1 MAWPTYKTKDDVP
14 KEFLDEYHEDE
25 GKWVVKPPKA
35 PEGTPTAEDLEKVK
49 GALEK
54 EREERKAADKAG
66 KEHAAKVKEL
76 EEAAAGKKVGLTE
89 EEIEKFKTEMRADL
103 TEEYKGKLEEL
114 GKKVEGLSGVDAEN
128 RGLKLDHAV
137 KARMLAKEIGVR
149 GDRVDDLFNLARSE
163 FDLTEDGKPKLT
175 KHPGKTLD
183 GFLGEDL
190 KKRYPEFY
198 IGTKASGGGGGGAFN
213 SDGSPVVGTTAED
226 VLKNPK
232 EAIEAARAQD
242 AAAAGQ

>member
-1 MAWPTYKTKDDVP
+1 MAWPKYKTKEEVP
-14 KEFLDEYHEDE
+14 KEFLDEYHEEDGE
-25 GKWVVKPPKA
+25 RVVKPPKP
-35 PEGTPTAEDLEKVK
+35 PEGTPTQADLDKVK

-66 KEHAAKVKEL
+66 KETAAKLKEA

-89 EEIEKFKTEMRADL
+89 EQIEEFKTSMRADL

-114 GKKVEGLSGVDAEN
+114 TGKIEKMSGVDGEN
-128 RGLKLDHAV
+128 RELKLDHAV
-137 KARMLAKEIGVR
+137 EARMLAKEIGVR
-149 GDRVDDLFNLARSE
+149 GDRVDDLFNLARGE

-175 KHPGKTLD
+175 NHPGKTVD
-183 GFLGEDL
+183 GYLGEDL

-213 SDGSPVVGTTAED
+213 ADGSPVVGTTAED

-232 EAIEAARAQD
+232 EAKPYWLFYN
-242 AAAAGQ
+242 

>member
-1 MAWPTYKTKDDVP
+1 MAWPTYKTKDEVP
-14 KEFLDEYHEDE
+14 KEFLDEYHEED
-25 GKWVVKPPKA
+25 GKWVVKPAKP

-54 EREERKAADKAG
+54 EREERKASDKKT
-66 KEHAAKVKEL
+66 KEVAAKLKEA

-89 EEIEKFKTEMRADL
+89 EQIEEFKTSMRADL

-114 GKKVEGLSGVDAEN
+114 EGKIEKMSGVDGEN
-128 RGLKLDHAV
+128 RELKLDHAV

-149 GDRVDDLFNLARSE
+149 GDRVDDLFNLARTE
-163 FDLTEDGKPKLT
+163 FDLTEDGKPKLAN
-175 KHPGKTLD
+175 HPGKTVD

-232 EAIEAARAQD
+232 EAIEAARSQETA
-242 AAAAGQ
+242 